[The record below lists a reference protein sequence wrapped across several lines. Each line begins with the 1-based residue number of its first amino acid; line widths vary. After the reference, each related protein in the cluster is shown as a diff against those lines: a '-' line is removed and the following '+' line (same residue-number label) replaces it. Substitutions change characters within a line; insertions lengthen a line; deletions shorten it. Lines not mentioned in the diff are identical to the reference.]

1 MIPSTHEE
9 TKSAYELGLLPPQP
23 GLALFGDYNRA
34 PEPMSKITA
43 EDYSARLLHW
53 QVTAIESRQPK
64 ILGYH
69 TLRIHWLNTGNGVGL
84 SREWQSVPGPLSG
97 VWVPKYWLIGCLHTN
112 MITTKTGNCLHA
124 QVCQDCGYTT
134 TIDSSG

>member
-9 TKSAYELGLLPPQP
+9 TKSAYESGALTPLP
-23 GLALFGDYNRA
+23 GLALFGDYNNA

-53 QVTAIESRQPK
+53 QVVAIESRQPE
-64 ILGYH
+64 ILGYS

-84 SREWQSVPGPLSG
+84 SREWRSVLGPLSG
-97 VWVPKYWLIGCLHTN
+97 EWMPKYWLIGCPHEN
-112 MITTKTGNCLHA
+112 MITTKTGNCLHT
-124 QVCQDCGYTT
+124 QVCQDCGYMTV
-134 TIDSSG
+134 IDSSG

>member
-9 TKSAYELGLLPPQP
+9 TKSAYELGLLPPLP
-23 GLALFGDYNRA
+23 GLALFGDYNHA
-34 PEPMSKITA
+34 PEPMVAITA
-43 EDYSARLLHW
+43 EEYSHRLLHW
-53 QVTAIESRQPK
+53 QVIAIESRQPK
-64 ILGYH
+64 ILDYH

-84 SREWQSVPGPLSG
+84 SREWRSNLKSLGAGWAPV
-97 VWVPKYWLIGCLHTN
+97 YWLIGCPHEN

-124 QVCQDCGYTT
+124 QVCQDCGYMT